1 MLHSTTIRD
10 KIKLLKVIVIAVIG
24 VLDCANSS
32 SLSITVI
39 DDGEVIITKNNI
51 YSRNH
56 FSNELVEEERIEE
69 EEEEVI
75 EFPDKTNDK
84 LLINDSLEY
93 DDGNTGNNNT
103 SNVVNLV
110 NTSTNSNTS
119 ASSFLAS
126 PPHEKIRRQ
135 IRNYRKFYRKNSN
148 SFDLGFSGRYFP
160 TSKSNSLNS
169 YISLHANFIVVVAGM
184 IIDFLIMHR

>member
-10 KIKLLKVIVIAVIG
+10 KIKLLKVVVIAVIG
-24 VLDCANSS
+24 VLDCANST

-39 DDGEVIITKNNI
+39 DDGELIITKNNI

-93 DDGNTGNNNT
+93 DNDGNNNT
-103 SNVVNLV
+103 SNVVNPV

-119 ASSFLAS
+119 ASSFLTS
-126 PPHEKIRRQ
+126 PPYEQRRRQ

-160 TSKSNSLNS
+160 TSKGNSLNS
-169 YISLHANFIVVVAGM
+169 FISLHANFIVVVAGA
-184 IIDFLIMHR
+184 ITYFLIMHH

>member
-10 KIKLLKVIVIAVIG
+10 KIKLLKAATIIIIG
-24 VLDCANSS
+24 VLECVNST

-39 DDGEVIITKNNI
+39 DDGELIITKNNI

-84 LLINDSLEY
+84 SLINDSLEY
-93 DDGNTGNNNT
+93 DDGNNNT
-103 SNVVNLV
+103 SNVVNPV

-119 ASSFLAS
+119 ASSFLTS
-126 PPHEKIRRQ
+126 PPYEQRRRQ

-160 TSKSNSLNS
+160 TSKGNSLNS
-169 YISLHANFIVVVAGM
+169 FNSLHSNFIVIVAGM